1 MSNVNSQKKTKPTT
15 RGSYRRHRSAR
26 QILMR
31 GPCAPVCSFLA
42 QIKSPRLS
50 WLCVRCAQP
59 RYYYEKCVSVA
70 RWRCPYLSTSVRVS
84 STADIFYYISCC
96 DTPTLMA
103 RDLCAIWAPCATP
116 EGWPVAPFFKKSR
129 LLLQEEIKKKPVQNW
144 APEDRT
150 KKKTHFFIH
159 FENLHY
165 KKNNQWRKLLLQLS
179 AIKQKSPNWCVY

>member
-1 MSNVNSQKKTKPTT
+1 MSNVNSQKKNKAYHQ
-15 RGSYRRHRSAR
+15 R
-26 QILMR
+26 
-31 GPCAPVCSFLA
+31 APMLPFLA

-96 DTPTLMA
+96 DTPTLLA

-116 EGWPVAPFFKKSR
+116 EGWSVAPFFKKSR
-129 LLLQEEIKKKPVQNW
+129 LLLQEERKKSQFKTGPQKTEQKKLIFSFILKTSIKKRRRIS
-144 APEDRT
+144 E
-150 KKKTHFFIH
+150 
-159 FENLHY
+159 ENY
-165 KKNNQWRKLLLQLS
+165 YYSLL
-179 AIKQKSPNWCVY
+179 

>member
-1 MSNVNSQKKTKPTT
+1 MLP
-15 RGSYRRHRSAR
+15 
-26 QILMR
+26 
-31 GPCAPVCSFLA
+31 FLA

-96 DTPTLMA
+96 DTPTLLA
-103 RDLCAIWAPCATP
+103 RAPAPFERHAPP

-129 LLLQEEIKKKPVQNW
+129 LLLQEERKKASSKLGPRRQN
-144 APEDRT
+144 
-150 KKKTHFFIH
+150 KKTHFFIH

-165 KKNNQWRKLLLQLS
+165 KKKNQWRKLLLQLS